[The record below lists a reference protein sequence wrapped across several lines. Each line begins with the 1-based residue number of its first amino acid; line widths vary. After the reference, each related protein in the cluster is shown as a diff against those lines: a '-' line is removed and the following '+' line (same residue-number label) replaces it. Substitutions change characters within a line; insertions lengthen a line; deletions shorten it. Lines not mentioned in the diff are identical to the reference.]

1 MSTSSLFNMIEHIVP
16 CSHIREYPRATAS
29 GRDDPLELC
38 VKQYIPINNPDP
50 QPGDVTIIATHGSG
64 LPKELYEP
72 LFEDVVERSQQTNVR
87 IRSVWIADC
96 AHQGASGIR
105 NERKLGNDRLL
116 YETEIGV
123 LLLMISQHRGLT
135 IAEICWQWCST
146 FARLV
151 SSEDQLSLAPGSF
164 RAHAQSVRQR
174 SGFRGWERT
183 RALHYL
189 IAEPLADFNALGYA
203 STTDRHRP
211 YTLLSLMHPR
221 LFTSLILCEPVM
233 DKCTESCQGPTLTK
247 LSTFRRDVWPSRED
261 AVQAANKSYRKWD
274 PRVLQRWNQH
284 AFRELPTMIF
294 PESEVAL
301 ASGRPAENDP
311 VNTDASSALSWND
324 MDMYRWFR
332 DPGRELPVV
341 DSSKMPVT
349 LATTKHQEVF
359 SYLRPNYGSE
369 HMAEHISGTLPDANT
384 SPNVVEVDR
393 LFHPDVIGPPG
404 AVTPFYRAEPIIAHM
419 ALPHVRP
426 SVLYIFGGRSPVSL
440 PHQREDKLSRTGT
453 SVGGNGGADAGRV
466 KSILIGKAAHL
477 APMEATGAC
486 AEAIVPWLVEQLD
499 GWKSDEV
506 KVSRGWAER
515 SLKEKATVSEE
526 WTGRVRSLL

>member
-1 MSTSSLFNMIEHIVP
+1 MSTSSLFNVIEHIVP

-116 YETEIGV
+116 YQTEIGV

-146 FARLV
+146 FA
-151 SSEDQLSLAPGSF
+151 S
-164 RAHAQSVRQR
+164 
-174 SGFRGWERT
+174 
-183 RALHYL
+183 
-189 IAEPLADFNALGYA
+189 
-203 STTDRHRP
+203 
-211 YTLLSLMHPR
+211 TLLSLMHPR

-233 DKCTESCQGPTLTK
+233 DKCTESCQGPTLAK

-301 ASGRPAENDP
+301 ASGRPAKNDP

-369 HMAEHISGTLPDANT
+369 HMAKHISGTLLDANT

-440 PHQREDKLSRTGT
+440 LHQREDKLSRTGT